1 MINAA
6 TLAERGAQTVRA
18 NGIDIAYVE
27 AGDGPPLVLLHG
39 GLASTGPLWADSPVA
54 YVAHMATLAKHF
66 RVIAPDTRG
75 SGATVHGDGGA
86 SFSVLADD
94 VLALIDA
101 LGLDR
106 PLLAGFSE
114 GAATATIVAIR
125 EPGAVRALAAHAGY
139 DIFNP
144 EAPVFAMGR
153 AIFGGHPE
161 ATEADP
167 DAAEAAFQGMPPM
180 AATFAHDEGR
190 LRQRPGRRPLAPLPP
205 AVLRPGHPLARL
217 HLRRLPSHHRADPD
231 PHRRPRPLLL
241 GRGSRRRLPQ
251 PPRRRARH
259 RPPHRARH
267 HARRRRHHHRVP
279 PPSHRNRALMPG
291 WTRESDALTGA
302 VKPGARMLACE
313 RSSSLFEV
321 WCQPVEVQLDA
332 VDEAHALALVRRQ
345 AEVALVVG

>member
-1 MINAA
+1 MINDA

-101 LGLDR
+101 MGLDR

-153 AIFGGHPE
+153 AIFGGNPE

-167 DAAEAAFQGMPPM
+167 DAAEAAFQDMPPW
-180 AATFAHDEGR
+180 
-190 LRQRPGRRPLAPLPP
+190 
-205 AVLRPGHPLARL
+205 
-217 HLRRLPSHHRADPD
+217 
-231 PHRRPRPLLL
+231 
-241 GRGSRRRLPQ
+241 
-251 PPRRRARH
+251 
-259 RPPHRARH
+259 
-267 HARRRRHHHRVP
+267 P
-279 PPSHRNRALMPG
+279 PPSPR
-291 WTRESDALTGA
+291 
-302 VKPGARMLACE
+302 
-313 RSSSLFEV
+313 
-321 WCQPVEVQLDA
+321 
-332 VDEAHALALVRRQ
+332 
-345 AEVALVVG
+345 